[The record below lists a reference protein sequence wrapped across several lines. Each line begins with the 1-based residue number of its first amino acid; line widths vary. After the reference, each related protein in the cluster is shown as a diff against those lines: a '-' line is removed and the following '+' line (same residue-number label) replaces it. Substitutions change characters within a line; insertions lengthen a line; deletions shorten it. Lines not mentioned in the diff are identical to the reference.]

1 MLNAGE
7 YRYLIDILE
16 IVITQNAALS
26 DIKSLNK
33 LCTVHAQVNS
43 PSRRDNE
50 LAAAENEEIDII
62 FTVRYSR
69 LYGDILKR
77 KQDFRVRY
85 DGVVYRIKYADDY
98 KYRHETIRLSCKAV
112 TRYNGKGERPESQ
125 EPASAD
131 T

>member
-112 TRYNGKGERPESQ
+112 TRLNGKERQEGQ
-125 EPASAD
+125 EP
-131 T
+131 

>member
-16 IVITQNAALS
+16 VTITQNAALS
-26 DIKSLNK
+26 DIKSLTK
-33 LCTVHAQVNS
+33 LCTVHAQINS

-77 KQDFRVRY
+77 KQDFRVQY

-112 TRYNGKGERPESQ
+112 TRYNGKRQEEQ
-125 EPASAD
+125 EPASSD

>member
-16 IVITQNAALS
+16 ITITQNAALS
-26 DIKSLNK
+26 DVKTLSK

-50 LAAAENEEIDII
+50 LAAADNDEIDII
-62 FTVRYSR
+62 FTVRYSKR
-69 LYGDILKR
+69 YGDILKR
-77 KQDFRVRY
+77 RQDFRVQY

-112 TRYNGKGERPESQ
+112 TRLNGKERQEGQ
-125 EPASAD
+125 EP
-131 T
+131 